1 MYIFVKIPD
10 FRENFR
16 ENVYENNSFPQH
28 FREYVWKTNMF
39 AKIFGF
45 RENLRLT
52 KFRKIS
58 LNFQIQK
65 SIFVSTLAQTP
76 TGSGRKT

>member
-16 ENVYENNSFPQH
+16 ENVYENNNFPQH
-28 FREYVWKTNMF
+28 FRENVWKTNMF

-45 RENLRLT
+45 RENLR
-52 KFRKIS
+52 
-58 LNFQIQK
+58 
-65 SIFVSTLAQTP
+65 
-76 TGSGRKT
+76 